1 MFRSLL
7 ISIYETILCPQDLSG
22 LDLLLY
28 LLWLLPL
35 SASSS
40 FSFLYLCFYHI
51 HKLWQSI
58 HLFQPNRQV
67 ICDTPLLPDNKLQII
82 MPLKCPCSKDEECK
96 HLVKYQGTS
105 MDIAGIS
112 VSNIFS
118 LGNISI
124 NLRSYNLLIRLSNLS
139 ILTISKNMK
148 L

>member
-1 MFRSLL
+1 M
-7 ISIYETILCPQDLSG
+7 SIYETILCSQDLSG

-28 LLWLLPL
+28 LFWLLPL

-40 FSFLYLCFYHI
+40 FSFFISLFLLYT
-51 HKLWQSI
+51 KLWQSI

-67 ICDTPLLPDNKLQII
+67 ICAIPLLPDNKLQII
-82 MPLKCPCSKDEECK
+82 MPLKWPCSKYEECK

-112 VSNIFS
+112 VAHIFS

-124 NLRSYNLLIRLSNLS
+124 HLRSYNLLIRLSNLS
-139 ILTISKNMK
+139 ILTISKK
-148 L
+148 YET